1 MRILFLILG
10 FILLFVL
17 GISLT
22 DSNVQSKP
30 NNDLIKAEI
39 DSLPNDTTTK
49 MEFVRVLG
57 LPSNFDTVPG
67 GRYVFR
73 TNQPSLKQ
81 LKLIL
86 QTYPINTVIRMNAEE
101 GTGVSIES
109 EKKIVESLGKK
120 FVWVNAHEGYQKG
133 KGYIGSLNK
142 IQPLLDS
149 GNVIIHCAA
158 GADRTGYQVANYIQ
172 RNLNWS
178 RQELWYY
185 TIKYNSWEK
194 YIPNGQQGYIKYM
207 EAFYPYDKWKLEIG
221 K

>member
-22 DSNVQSKP
+22 DSNIQSKP

-172 RNLNWS
+172 RNFNWS

>member
-22 DSNVQSKP
+22 DSNIQSKP

>member
-22 DSNVQSKP
+22 DSNIQSKP

-194 YIPNGQQGYIKYM
+194 YITNGQQGYIKYM

>member
-73 TNQPSLKQ
+73 TNQPSIKQ

-120 FVWVNAHEGYQKG
+120 FVWINAHEGYQKG

-172 RNLNWS
+172 RNFNWS

-207 EAFYPYDKWKLEIG
+207 EAFYPYDLWLKEI